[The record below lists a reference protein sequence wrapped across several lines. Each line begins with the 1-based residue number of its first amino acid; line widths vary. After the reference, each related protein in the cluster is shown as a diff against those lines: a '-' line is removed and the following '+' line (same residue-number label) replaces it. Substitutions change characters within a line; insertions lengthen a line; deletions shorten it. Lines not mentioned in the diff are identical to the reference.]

1 MTSLIVK
8 FPAMKIGEGGG
19 VDARRAARQ
28 ALIEQMKANEEKE
41 ELENEDS

>member
-1 MTSLIVK
+1 
-8 FPAMKIGEGGG
+8 MKIGEGGG